1 MTKAPASSTPDPR
14 AALQARLGY
23 TFRDPAL
30 LELAMRHA
38 SVADARVRSN
48 ERLEFLG
55 DAVLSLVTCN
65 HIYHR
70 YPDLLEGEM
79 TKIKSAVVA
88 RNTCAL
94 IADELGLTTF
104 LELGKGMKTAPTL
117 PMSLAAAAL
126 EAVIGAVFLDGGMEP
141 VSRILNPL
149 LIPRIEKAAA
159 SGHQDNY
166 KSILQ
171 QYAQQHLTQ
180 TPLYSVMSQKGPD
193 HAKHFQVS
201 VSIGER
207 AFPACWG
214 ASKKAAEQAAA
225 LTALHELGLI
235 EMGEGGTPTLV
246 ASRLNPSSEEAAK
259 NGAGHPASA
268 GGEPPAPGAASVL
281 SAAGGTRAVR

>member
-1 MTKAPASSTPDPR
+1 MSTDPR
-14 AALQARLGY
+14 LALQARIGY

-30 LELAMRHA
+30 LDLALRHA

-55 DAVLSLVTCN
+55 DAVLSLVVCN

-70 YPDLLEGEM
+70 FPDLLEGEM
-79 TKIKSAVVA
+79 TKIKSNVVA
-88 RNTCAL
+88 RNTCAVM
-94 IADELGLTTF
+94 AEELGLVQH
-104 LELGKGMKTAPTL
+104 LELGKGMKTAAAL

-126 EAVIGAVFLDGGMEP
+126 EAVVGAVFLDGGMEP
-141 VSRILNPL
+141 VSQFLGPL
-149 LIPRIEKAAA
+149 LSPRIEKAAA

-180 TPLYSVMSQKGPD
+180 TPSYGVLSQKGPD

-201 VSIGER
+201 VSIGDR
-207 AFPACWG
+207 SFAPCWG
-214 ASKKAAEQAAA
+214 ASKKAAEQSAA

-235 EMGEGGTPTLV
+235 ELGEGGAATLV
-246 ASRLNPSSEEAAK
+246 MSKL
-259 NGAGHPASA
+259 HPAA
-268 GGEPPAPGAASVL
+268 EAPAAQATAPAAAPTSD
-281 SAAGGTRAVR
+281 TPR